1 MNTQNLV
8 LDVSKESTQTQVIT
22 IGQGD
27 KAATR
32 IHATIYDN
40 GEALAGSGYTA
51 NFCMRLPGMADYF
64 KASAGN
70 VTDGAINYTVD
81 EEHAAAKAGFTDE
94 CYFEILQGNALIAST
109 SRFAIR
115 VLRAVEDG
123 AELTP
128 GWTTDVQNAI
138 DDAEDAAA
146 EARQAAAQAHGMP
159 TGGAAGQVL
168 QKVSG
173 ADYEASW
180 ASVGKDNA
188 TLSDIS
194 ITASTGFAVSIT
206 EATFIDHIA
215 FLTISVTPE
224 SSIVANRF
232 NTCAT
237 VTGIK
242 YGFMDFLTT
251 RAAINASGVLGFT
264 HNTALPAGTAFYLY
278 LIALVE

>member
-8 LDVSKESTQTQVIT
+8 LDVSKESTQQQVVT

-27 KAATR
+27 KAATTIR
-32 IHATIYDN
+32 ATVYDN
-40 GEALAGSGYTA
+40 GMLLSGSYTA
-51 NFCMRLPGMADYF
+51 RFCMRLPGKADYF
-64 KASAGN
+64 TASAGN
-70 VTDGAINYTVD
+70 VSNGVVTYQVD
-81 EEHAAAKAGFTDE
+81 EAHAGAKAGFTDE
-94 CYFEILQGNALIAST
+94 CYFEILQGSAVIAST
-109 SRFAIR
+109 NRFAMRI
-115 VLRAVEDG
+115 LRNVEDG

-128 GWTTDVQNAI
+128 EWKTDVQAAI
-138 DDAEDAAA
+138 DAAEEAAE
-146 EARQAAAQAHGMP
+146 EARQAAAAAHGMP

-168 QKVSG
+168 QKLSG
-173 ADYEASW
+173 TDYDASW

-194 ITASTGFAVSIT
+194 ITANTGFAVSIT

-215 FLTISVTPE
+215 FLTISVTTE
-224 SSIVANRF
+224 SALNANSF
-232 NTCAT
+232 NECAT

-251 RAAINASGVLGFT
+251 RAAINASGKLVFT
-264 HNTALPAGTAFYLY
+264 RNTILPANATINLY

>member
-51 NFCMRLPGMADYF
+51 NFCMRLPGKADYF

-70 VTDGAINYTVD
+70 VTDGAITYTVD

-94 CYFEILQGNALIAST
+94 CYFEILQGSTLIAST

-128 GWTTDVQNAI
+128 GWATDVQNAI
-138 DDAEDAAA
+138 DDAEDAAE
-146 EARQAAAQAHGMP
+146 EARQAAAAAHGIP

-168 QKVSG
+168 MKSSASDYAVQWADYQKSLSNVNI
-173 ADYEASW
+173 YEASNFTIGSGLRLR
-180 ASVGKDNA
+180 AQFGK
-188 TLSDIS
+188 
-194 ITASTGFAVSIT
+194 
-206 EATFIDHIA
+206 IA
-215 FLTISVTPE
+215 FYSCGVFTTNALT
-224 SSIVANRF
+224 
-232 NTCAT
+232 
-237 VTGIK
+237 
-242 YGFMDFLTT
+242 
-251 RAAINASGVLGFT
+251 
-264 HNTALPAGTAFYLY
+264 AGTTYAFAWGLGVDAG
-278 LIALVE
+278 LFVGRDGSGQFDADDKMFLFTPNKNIAAGGSFSGAIVICAS